1 MICLIGLL
9 NWKMER
15 YMKKRYE
22 KKDLIVGS
30 SVVFF
35 LIVFLF
41 LIFLIRN
48 HVVLYEKFNGIVS
61 KEDVLQLVLSDEEL
75 KLFYKNQVFYIEGK
89 KKKYKILKIEE
100 AVVKRKGDTYNQVFI
115 ETNISNM
122 LKVNDVVEISI
133 MKKSV
138 KSVNLFKI
146 IWGGDLD

>member
-1 MICLIGLL
+1 
-9 NWKMER
+9 
-15 YMKKRYE
+15 MKKRYE
-22 KKDLIVGS
+22 KNDLIVGS

-48 HVVLYEKFNGIVS
+48 HVVLYEKFNGVVS

-122 LKVNDVVEISI
+122 LKVNDVMEISI
-133 MKKSV
+133 MKKNV
-138 KSVNLFKI
+138 KSINLFKI

>member
-1 MICLIGLL
+1 
-9 NWKMER
+9 
-15 YMKKRYE
+15 MKKRYE

>member
-1 MICLIGLL
+1 
-9 NWKMER
+9 
-15 YMKKRYE
+15 MKKRYE
-22 KKDLIVGS
+22 KNDLIVGS

-48 HVVLYEKFNGIVS
+48 HVVLYEKFNGVVS

-133 MKKSV
+133 MKKNV
-138 KSVNLFKI
+138 KSINLFKI